1 MMSISKILYGIIA
14 IVVTVLIVA
23 TVLIPTVGGLDLDNQ
38 TYTTLLGVVCTLAII
53 VPVMMA
59 VKLIS
64 GGRD

>member
-1 MMSISKILYGIIA
+1 MMSISKVLYGIIA

-23 TVLIPTVGGLDLDNQ
+23 TVLIPTVGGLELDNQ
-38 TYTTLLGVVCTLAII
+38 TYMTLLGVVCTLCII

-64 GGRD
+64 GGKD